1 MLKRMG
7 GQFTIGDCGAPRQL
21 ARCPECG
28 ASIGGGYG
36 GLAAG
41 VTRANEFA
49 RLDESL
55 GRLALH

>member
-1 MLKRMG
+1 MG